1 MKDGQKFL
9 KHINDNYTL
18 LKNKYRRFC
27 KEKDYEWDE
36 DIYSDTII
44 KCYEA
49 IERKGKLDDATE
61 QGIENYFFRSFKQN
75 IQREKQYC
83 RNAKRDLNV
92 KNDDIN
98 ALYEEYYN
106 ANNSS
111 SENKIKSD
119 LWKDFAVLYIMHIV
133 EDNFDN
139 EHTYLFKL
147 KTLIPNM
154 TYKTLQKK
162 TNIKCSRQKVVTV
175 KNWVKENISKDD
187 VNKAFQRMYGN
198 LL

>member
-1 MKDGQKFL
+1 M
-9 KHINDNYTL
+9 
-18 LKNKYRRFC
+18 
-27 KEKDYEWDE
+27 
-36 DIYSDTII
+36 
-44 KCYEA
+44 
-49 IERKGKLDDATE
+49 
-61 QGIENYFFRSFKQN
+61 
-75 IQREKQYC
+75 
-83 RNAKRDLNV
+83 NV

-162 TNIKCSRQKVVTV
+162 TNIKSSRQKVVTV

>member
-162 TNIKCSRQKVVTV
+162 TNIKSSRQKVVTV

>member
-75 IQREKQYC
+75 IHREKQYC

-162 TNIKCSRQKVVTV
+162 TNIKSSRQKVVTV